1 MEYCS
6 SCLAPSTRPRIT
18 FNDSGIC
25 NACQH
30 AENKKTVMDW
40 GLKKK
45 ELTAICDRF
54 RRQDGSFDCIAPCS
68 GGKDGSYVAW
78 KLKHDLGMHP
88 LCVTL
93 TPQLPTE
100 IGKQNLQRF
109 KDSGFDHLQITADPL
124 KEKKIAKY
132 GFVTQGQPKLS
143 AMIGQTT
150 ALVNLAIKFNISLLV
165 WGEEGESEYG
175 GVTYMSKKSY
185 FTRQERIRIYFENND
200 PDEVAKKASLTLKD
214 MVWWAFPNEE
224 KLRKMDIT
232 CIFWSHFEDWNPYEH
247 YLFAKKHC
255 GFQALP
261 SRNIGTYTN
270 FAQLDDDMQDL
281 HAYLMFIKFA
291 FGRATSDA
299 CIDVRR
305 GALDRKQALALV
317 GRYDGEYP
325 EPLISQYLDY
335 FEMTKKE
342 FDAVLDRL
350 ANKEEL
356 KKANGIWVKK
366 YPAC

>member
-1 MEYCS
+1 MQYCS
-6 SCLAPSTRPRIT
+6 RCLAPSTRPRIG
-18 FNDSGIC
+18 FNEKGVC

-30 AENKKTVMDW
+30 AEKKNTNVDW
-40 GLKKK
+40 GARKK
-45 ELTAICDRF
+45 ELRDICNKFKRS
-54 RRQDGSFDCIAPCS
+54 DGAFDCIAPCS

-78 KLKHDLGMHP
+78 QLKHELGMHP

-100 IGKQNLQRF
+100 IGRQNLQIF
-109 KDSGFDHLQITADPL
+109 KGSGFDHLQITADPL
-124 KEKKIAKY
+124 KEQKIAKY

-150 ALVNLAIKFNISLLV
+150 ALVNLAMKFNISLIV

-175 GVTYMSKKSY
+175 GVSYMSKKSY
-185 FTRQERIRIYFENND
+185 FTREERIRIYFENND
-200 PDEVAKKASLTLKD
+200 PDDVAKKADLSLKD
-214 MVWWAFPNEE
+214 MVWWNFPDND
-224 KLRKMDIT
+224 KLDKAEIT

-247 YLFAKKHC
+247 YLFSKKHC
-255 GFQALP
+255 GFSALP
-261 SRNIGTYTN
+261 SRSIGTYTN

-317 GRYDGEYP
+317 RRYDGEYP
-325 EPLISQYLDY
+325 ESLISKYLDY
-335 FEMTKKE
+335 FKMMKQE

-356 KKANGIWVKK
+356 EKVSGIWKK
-366 YPAC
+366 KHPAN